1 MILADDPGLLEL
13 LVDLACHTL
22 VDRTGAYRQ
31 GKSKK
36 EQVIYFPYHG
46 FELLSILFPNL
57 LNYLMKFWTMGG
69 YWINKWLCLLLICS
83 ICLPH
88 RASAQGFSFHGKR
101 KKDAIEFQIVKNL
114 IIIPIFI
121 NKKGPYN
128 FILDTGVSPLLVT
141 DPTILTAADMKSAR
155 TIKLTG
161 LGKGSEVEAFA
172 SNSLQVDV
180 GRASMQNIPAA
191 ILKQDIFNLSNFLG
205 VHIHGLI
212 GYYFISSFLVKIK
225 YSNQRMIFY
234 APGQKVKIKGEPI
247 GITMILNK
255 PYLQASIQVPVV
267 GEIDARLLMDS
278 GASNG
283 LSLEAYK
290 GKEFPQPKK
299 KIPAN
304 LGMGF
309 SGLISGNIGR
319 VSQFKLGSFTLNNV
333 IASYPNYEEGG
344 AKSIETGR
352 NGSVGAD
359 LLRHFDLTIDY
370 ANLKLYLKPNSN
382 FKLPFEHDMSGL
394 EVYIEEGKS
403 NRFYVERI
411 EPNSP
416 GTKAGILE
424 GDEIVSLNFTPVRT
438 MDLEHVGNLFKSGD
452 GRTVIV
458 EVFRK
463 KENMYKV
470 LTLKKRI

>member
-1 MILADDPGLLEL
+1 MNG
-13 LVDLACHTL
+13 
-22 VDRTGAYRQ
+22 YR
-31 GKSKK
+31 
-36 EQVIYFPYHG
+36 
-46 FELLSILFPNL
+46 L
-57 LNYLMKFWTMGG
+57 
-69 YWINKWLCLLLICS
+69 NKWLCLLLIFS

-88 RASAQGFSFHGKR
+88 SASGQGFSFRGNR
-101 KKDAIEFQIVKNL
+101 KKDAIEFKLVKNL
-114 IIIPIFI
+114 IIIPIYI
-121 NKKGPYN
+121 NKKGPFN

-141 DPTILTAADMKSAR
+141 DPTILTATDLKNVR

-161 LGKGSEVEAFA
+161 LGKGNDVEALA
-172 SNSLQVDV
+172 SNALQVDV
-180 GRASMQNIPAA
+180 GRASMENIPAA

-225 YSNQRMIFY
+225 YSSQRMIFY
-234 APGQKVKIKGEPI
+234 APDQKVKIKGEPVAI
-247 GITMILNK
+247 NMILNK
-255 PYLQASIQVPVV
+255 PYLQANIQVPVL
-267 GEIDARLLMDS
+267 GAINARLLMDS

-283 LSLEAYK
+283 LSLEAYN

-319 VSQFKLGSFTLNNV
+319 VSEVQIGSFTLKNV

-424 GDEIVSLNFTPVRT
+424 GDEIVSLNFSPVRT
-438 MDLEHVGNLFKSGD
+438 MDLEHIGNLLKSGD
-452 GRTVIV
+452 GRTAVV

-463 KENMYKV
+463 TENMYKV

>member
-1 MILADDPGLLEL
+1 MNG
-13 LVDLACHTL
+13 
-22 VDRTGAYRQ
+22 YR
-31 GKSKK
+31 
-36 EQVIYFPYHG
+36 
-46 FELLSILFPNL
+46 L
-57 LNYLMKFWTMGG
+57 
-69 YWINKWLCLLLICS
+69 NKWLCMLLIFS

-88 RASAQGFSFHGKR
+88 SASGQGFSFRGNR
-101 KKDAIEFQIVKNL
+101 KKDAIEFKLVKNL
-114 IIIPIFI
+114 IIIPIYI
-121 NKKGPYN
+121 NKKGPFN
-128 FILDTGVSPLLVT
+128 FILDTGVSPMLVT
-141 DPTILTAADMKSAR
+141 DPTILTAADLKNVR

-161 LGKGSEVEAFA
+161 LGKGNDVEALA
-172 SNSLQVDV
+172 SNALLVDV
-180 GRASMQNIPAA
+180 GRASMENIPAA

-225 YSNQRMIFY
+225 YSSQRMIFY
-234 APGQKVKIKGEPI
+234 APDQKVKIKGEPVAI
-247 GITMILNK
+247 NMILNK
-255 PYLQASIQVPVV
+255 PYLQANVQVPVL
-267 GEIDARLLMDS
+267 GAINARLLMDS

-283 LSLEAYK
+283 LSLEAYN

-319 VSQFKLGSFTLNNV
+319 VSEVQIGSFTLKNV

-424 GDEIVSLNFTPVRT
+424 GDEIVSLNFSPVRT
-438 MDLEHVGNLFKSGD
+438 MDLEHIGNLLKSGD
-452 GRTVIV
+452 GRTVVV

-463 KENMYKV
+463 TENMYKV

>member
-1 MILADDPGLLEL
+1 M
-13 LVDLACHTL
+13 
-22 VDRTGAYRQ
+22 
-31 GKSKK
+31 
-36 EQVIYFPYHG
+36 
-46 FELLSILFPNL
+46 N
-57 LNYLMKFWTMGG
+57 G
-69 YWINKWLCLLLICS
+69 YWINKWLCLLLILS
-83 ICLPH
+83 ICHPH
-88 RASAQGFSFHGKR
+88 SGFGQGFSFRGNR
-101 KKDAIEFQIVKNL
+101 KKDAIEFKLVKNL
-114 IIIPIFI
+114 IIIPIYI

-141 DPTILTAADMKSAR
+141 DPTILNAADMKDVR

-161 LGKGSEVEAFA
+161 LGKGNDVEAFA

-180 GRASMQNIPAA
+180 GRSSMENIPAA
-191 ILKQDIFNLSNFLG
+191 ILKTDIFNLSNFLG
-205 VHIHGLI
+205 IHIHGLI
-212 GYYFISSFLVKIK
+212 GYYFINSFLVKIK
-225 YSNQRMIFY
+225 YSNQRMVFY
-234 APGQKVKIKGEPI
+234 APDQKVKIKGEPI
-247 GITMILNK
+247 DISLIMNK
-255 PYLQASIQVPVV
+255 PYLQANILEPVV
-267 GEIDARLLMDS
+267 GEINGRLLMDS

-299 KIPAN
+299 KIAAN

-319 VSQFKLGSFTLNNV
+319 VSQIQLGPFTLKDV

-344 AKSIETGR
+344 AKSVETGR

-424 GDEIVSLNFTPVRT
+424 GDEIVSLNFNPVRM
-438 MDLEHVGNLFKSGD
+438 MDLEHIGNLFKSGD

-463 KENMYKV
+463 SENMYKV
-470 LTLKKRI
+470 ITLKKRI